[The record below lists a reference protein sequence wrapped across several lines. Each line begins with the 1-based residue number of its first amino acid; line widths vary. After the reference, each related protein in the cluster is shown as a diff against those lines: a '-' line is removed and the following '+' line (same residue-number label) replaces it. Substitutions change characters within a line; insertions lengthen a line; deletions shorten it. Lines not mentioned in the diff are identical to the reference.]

1 MFEDEEYEGSLL
13 TITAEIVS
21 VEPDGFIIKIYND
34 ETGETFEANST
45 REYAEYLINSVNK
58 STMDNFK
65 AVWLPSP
72 LAKKRDIDLIGMQLG
87 MMQKWMEE
95 ELEEAQENKLSNDRE
110 DIMKYCKEDKDGDIP
125 S

>member
-13 TITAEIVS
+13 TVTAEIVS
-21 VEPDGFIIKIYND
+21 VEPEGFIIKVYND
-34 ETGETFEANST
+34 ELGETFEANST

-58 STMDNFK
+58 STMDNFR

-72 LAKKRDIDLIGMQLG
+72 LAKQRDIDLIGMQLG

-95 ELEEAQENKLSNDRE
+95 ELEQAQEDKLADDRE
-110 DIMKYCKEDKDGDIP
+110 DIMKYCKDDEDNH
-125 S
+125 